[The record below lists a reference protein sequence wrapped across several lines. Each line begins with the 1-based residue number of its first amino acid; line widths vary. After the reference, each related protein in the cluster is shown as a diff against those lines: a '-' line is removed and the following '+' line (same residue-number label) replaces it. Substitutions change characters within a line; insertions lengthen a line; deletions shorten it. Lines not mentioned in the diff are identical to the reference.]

1 MQSPKT
7 LGEYYILF
15 QEKLKAY
22 DSTLNNLLGV
32 KVTKY
37 YSDLTEK
44 IDTFEKETHYENIEI
59 EYVEILNND
68 DGFNEEDYFNIELF
82 K

>member
-1 MQSPKT
+1 M
-7 LGEYYILF
+7 F

>member
-1 MQSPKT
+1 M
-7 LGEYYILF
+7 F

-68 DGFNEEDYFNIELF
+68 DGFNEEDYFNIECRTP
-82 K
+82 